1 MKKNGRKWRRIQRER
16 NLHKA
21 GVAVAA
27 EPFSNACKRKMLCR
41 HYAGR
46 PGGILPGACHS
57 LLIEQNENECM
68 CVMCKKHFPVK
79 RMEQMNQLVSYLS
92 GKGCTTDEK
101 LIAELSC
108 GIEPVFY
115 HRISE
120 TEIRIIENDLK

>member
-1 MKKNGRKWRRIQRER
+1 
-16 NLHKA
+16 
-21 GVAVAA
+21 
-27 EPFSNACKRKMLCR
+27 
-41 HYAGR
+41 
-46 PGGILPGACHS
+46 
-57 LLIEQNENECM
+57 M

-92 GKGCTTDEK
+92 RKGCTIDEK